1 MQQNSV
7 KTVYNRKFIQWLKDA
22 WHLAKPYWKSE
33 EKYTASA
40 KLAVVVVLNLTL
52 VYVTV
57 LFNQWNNLFYDAL
70 QKLDHKAFTPLI
82 VRFFWLAF
90 FSVIIQ
96 LVSYY
101 IRKHLE
107 IGWRRWLTDK
117 YLKDWLSHQSYY
129 KTRFIKPIDN
139 PDQRISEDISSFI
152 GLTLDLTLGLLSALV
167 TLFSFVFILWKLSG
181 ILSFTMFGHD
191 WNIHGYLVWLAVL
204 YAGAGTYI
212 TFKIGRPLVKLNFQ
226 QQAYEADF
234 RFGLLRVREYSED
247 IAFYQGETQER
258 DGLSKR
264 FHNVVDNF
272 FAVVKRTLK
281 INGFGFAFGQA
292 SVLFPFIACG
302 PRYLSKAITLGQLM
316 QIASAFGQVQ
326 GSLTYF
332 MDAYTSMAGW
342 RAVMDRMYGFQ
353 EAVHNAGELSGIAK
367 TADHHNYL
375 AVNDLLINLPKTA
388 QPLVSNIS
396 FELNSGDRLLVRGRS
411 GSGKTTLLRTL
422 AGLWPF
428 ASGKI
433 SGNPD
438 KTSLFIAQKPY
449 IPAINLKQAICYP
462 LVDNLPSDEAVS
474 KIMRECGIAYLGKRL
489 HETADWGKMLSLG
502 EQQRIAFCRIL
513 INRPDIV
520 YMDEST
526 SALDEEMEQHLYQLL
541 IEQLPNS
548 ALISVGHRSTLRQWH
563 NQELNFNDLVSV
575 NE

>member
-22 WHLAKPYWKSE
+22 WHLARPYWKSE
-33 EKYTASA
+33 ERYTAYA
-40 KLAVVVVLNLTL
+40 KLAAVIALNLAY
-52 VYVTV
+52 VYITV
-57 LFNQWNNLFYDAL
+57 VANQWYNSFYDAL
-70 QKLDHKAFTPLI
+70 QRYDKQSFVPLVVKFCWI
-82 VRFFWLAF
+82 AF
-90 FSVIIQ
+90 FNVLLQ
-96 LVSYY
+96 LVSFY

-107 IGWRRWLTDK
+107 ISWRRWLTDK
-117 YLKDWLSHQSYY
+117 YLKDWLGRQSYY

-139 PDQRISEDISSFI
+139 PDQRISEDINSFI
-152 GLTLDLTLGLLSALV
+152 GLTLDLSLGLITSLV
-167 TLFSFVFILWKLSG
+167 SLFSFVFILWKLSG
-181 ILSFTMFGHD
+181 VLSFNLLGHG

-204 YAGAGTYI
+204 YALAGTYI
-212 TFKIGRPLVKLNFQ
+212 TFKIGRPLIKLNFQ

-247 IAFYQGETQER
+247 IAFYQGEAQESS
-258 DGLSKR
+258 GLSRR

-272 FAVVKRTLK
+272 FKVVKRTLK
-281 INGFGFAFGQA
+281 INGFGFVYGQT
-292 SVLFPFIACG
+292 SVLFPLLICV
-302 PRYLSKAITLGQLM
+302 PRYLSKVITLGQLM
-316 QIASAFGQVQ
+316 QITSAFGRVQ
-326 GSLTYF
+326 DALSYF
-332 MDAYTSMAGW
+332 LNAYTSMAGW

-375 AVNDLLINLPKTA
+375 AVSDLLINLPKTA

-396 FELNSGDRLLVRGRS
+396 FRLNSGDRLLIRGRS

-438 KTSLFIAQKPY
+438 KSSLFIAQKPY

-541 IEQLPNS
+541 IEQLPQS